1 MSVVT
6 RHVTRRVP
14 VMTVMSHLEETV
26 NSLRSCFNVSK
37 LPRSQERPILKEKN
51 SSNEAAFKPNR
62 VTSPREG
69 RVTEKA
75 SRCLT
80 SGHCL
85 NGYETV
91 VSGRSANA
99 I

>member
-1 MSVVT
+1 MFQRFKTAEITRAPNPERKKFKQLVETEDHASLPNNRGITGEVVA
-6 RHVTRRVP
+6 
-14 VMTVMSHLEETV
+14 
-26 NSLRSCFNVSK
+26 F
-37 LPRSQERPILKEKN
+37 
-51 SSNEAAFKPNR
+51 NEAAFKPNR